1 MPAAV
6 VHEAMLIDSC
16 AWCCETE
23 AILLQLRVSWADAS
37 VVPVSQVK
45 SDCESLLSPRADLS
59 NTGMRP
65 DPTFSQLTRNWRAPR
80 SEPDAKAADV
90 DEIVSDDPKA
100 VQRFIPS
107 SPR

>member
-1 MPAAV
+1 MPAHAV
-6 VHEAMLIDSC
+6 AHEAMLIDSC

-23 AILLQLRVSWADAS
+23 AVLLQLRVSWADAS

-65 DPTFSQLTRNWRAPR
+65 DTTFVHQPS
-80 SEPDAKAADV
+80 KAL
-90 DEIVSDDPKA
+90 S
-100 VQRFIPS
+100 
-107 SPR
+107 